1 MIFLV
6 SNYDFN
12 NLFVGLKN
20 KQTSNISIKH
30 LRNNMT
36 SSIPWLSCKHKLII
50 LLVTRYCILAWVLTV
65 TMISFLCIVVAIIY
79 ILLHQKSWHVGTI
92 LSSRTFLRHVRY
104 NNDRGS
110 QTLKTYITTIRYF
123 NGKWANNEDET
134 LKKEDIND
142 ANRKDRNV
150 IISLFLFVLLRLL
163 SNNHLR
169 LS

>member
-1 MIFLV
+1 MF
-6 SNYDFN
+6 
-12 NLFVGLKN
+12 KN
-20 KQTSNISIKH
+20 I
-30 LRNNMT
+30 MT
-36 SSIPWLSCKHKLII
+36 SSIPRLLCKHKLII
-50 LLVTRYCILAWVLTV
+50 LLVTRYCILAWILTV
-65 TMISFLCIVVAIIY
+65 TMLSFLCIMSIVVAIIY

-92 LSSRTFLRHVRY
+92 LSSGTFLRHVRY

-110 QTLKTYITTIRYF
+110 QTPKTYITTIRYF
-123 NGKWANNEDET
+123 NGKWANNEEET
-134 LKKEDIND
+134 LKKGDIND

>member
-1 MIFLV
+1 MQTQIDYPTCHSILHL
-6 SNYDFN
+6 SL
-12 NLFVGLKN
+12 NLNGDN
-20 KQTSNISIKH
+20 D
-30 LRNNMT
+30 
-36 SSIPWLSCKHKLII
+36 
-50 LLVTRYCILAWVLTV
+50 
-65 TMISFLCIVVAIIY
+65 IVFMYNVECCCNIY

-92 LSSRTFLRHVRY
+92 LSSWAFLRHVRY

-110 QTLKTYITTIRYF
+110 KTPKTYITTIRYF

-134 LKKEDIND
+134 LKKEDIYD

-163 SNNHLR
+163 SNNHIK